1 MKIYINVFPS
11 ERMFDMVKSSLEV
24 HKKAEQAMREA
35 VYKVVKEHRKTGV
48 PLAVWKN
55 GKVVRV
61 PAKKIKCN

>member
-1 MKIYINVFPS
+1 MA
-11 ERMFDMVKSSLEV
+11 KSAFQV

-55 GKVVRV
+55 GKVVRI

>member
-1 MKIYINVFPS
+1 MR
-11 ERMFDMVKSSLEV
+11 EDMTKSPFTV

-48 PLAVWKN
+48 PLAIWKN

-61 PAKKIKCN
+61 PAKKIKCD

>member
-1 MKIYINVFPS
+1 M
-11 ERMFDMVKSSLEV
+11 RDMAKSAFQV

-48 PLAVWKN
+48 PLAIWKN
-55 GKVVRV
+55 GKVVCV